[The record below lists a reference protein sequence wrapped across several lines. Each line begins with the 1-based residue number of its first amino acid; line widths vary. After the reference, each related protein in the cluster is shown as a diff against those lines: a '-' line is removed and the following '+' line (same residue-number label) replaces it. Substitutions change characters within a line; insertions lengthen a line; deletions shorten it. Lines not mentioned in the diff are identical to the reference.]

1 MLKPLGLICITTAG
15 KKISKHFRMDIQSS
29 TASRIHPQTPET
41 SSKPTKGRGLLG
53 EFHLRQWDG
62 DDHIIEL

>member
-1 MLKPLGLICITTAG
+1 
-15 KKISKHFRMDIQSS
+15 MDIQSS